1 MIENAKRVNEFDYKK
16 MIDDF
21 ELENRHQKILNRI
34 KNKWKSLSVKHS
46 EKVIEFKKQNE
57 RMYRMKNMALKKKL
71 KEKDE
76 YLQKN
81 VEMNKRLKNEEKE
94 KKNYLMKQKSENVSQ
109 NLEEHLNKQEIE
121 RLKLEKT
128 MIHKSKYIFI

>member
-1 MIENAKRVNEFDYKK
+1 

-34 KNKWKSLSVKHS
+34 KNKWKSLSEKHT
-46 EKVIEFKKQNE
+46 EKVIEFKRQNE
-57 RMYRMKNMALKKKL
+57 RMFRMKNMALKKKL

-128 MIHKSKYIFI
+128 MIHKSK

>member
-34 KNKWKSLSVKHS
+34 KNKWKSLSEKHT
-46 EKVIEFKKQNE
+46 EKVIEFKRQNE
-57 RMYRMKNMALKKKL
+57 RMYRMRNMALKKKL

-128 MIHKSKYIFI
+128 MIHKSK

>member
-1 MIENAKRVNEFDYKK
+1 MNEFDYKK

-21 ELENRHQKILNRI
+21 ELENRHQKILNKI
-34 KNKWKSLSVKHS
+34 KNKWKSLSVKHT
-46 EKVIEFKKQNE
+46 EKVIEFKRQNE

-81 VEMNKRLKNEEKE
+81 IEMNKRLRNEKE
-94 KKNYLMKQKSENVSQ
+94 KEKVNLMKQKTENVSQ
-109 NLEEHLNKQEIE
+109 NLEEYLNKQEKE

-128 MIHKSKYIFI
+128 MIHKSNLFFIYL

>member
-34 KNKWKSLSVKHS
+34 KNKWKSLSEKHT
-46 EKVIEFKKQNE
+46 EKVIEFKRQNE
-57 RMYRMKNMALKKKL
+57 RMFRMKNMALKKKL

-128 MIHKSKYIFI
+128 MIHKSK

>member
-1 MIENAKRVNEFDYKK
+1 

-21 ELENRHQKILNRI
+21 ELENRHQKILNKI
-34 KNKWKSLSVKHS
+34 KNKWKSLSVKHT
-46 EKVIEFKKQNE
+46 EKVIEFKRQNE
-57 RMYRMKNMALKKKL
+57 RMYRMRNMALKKKL

-81 VEMNKRLKNEEKE
+81 IEMNKRLRNEKE
-94 KKNYLMKQKSENVSQ
+94 KEKVNLMKQKTENVSQ
-109 NLEEHLNKQEIE
+109 NLEEYLNKQEKE

-128 MIHKSKYIFI
+128 MIHKSK

>member
-1 MIENAKRVNEFDYKK
+1 MNEFDYKK

-21 ELENRHQKILNRI
+21 ELENRHQKILNKI
-34 KNKWKSLSVKHS
+34 KNKWKSLSVKHT
-46 EKVIEFKKQNE
+46 EKVIEFKRQNE
-57 RMYRMKNMALKKKL
+57 RMFRMKNMALKKKL